1 MEDYLSHLSEH
12 NKNQAKIILGN
23 FSNEDINKALPP
35 PVEGEIRHYK
45 DGDYKFVDG
54 HWKKLALLIAEE
66 QKKKEK
72 EPIPE
77 PEFDESKV
85 IPKKEPKTEK
95 TFLSHIIVSSLKEGG
110 RIRDFNFIDEDKMQ
124 AEFIFIDRINKNKL
138 VYRKTK
144 IKDIKVEKYPPK
156 SQDLENV
163 VIGRTEQDLTKFFE
177 SHQNYYNKILNR
189 IKDYYQEYIQNR
201 VESPTLNTI
210 NIMNTILYKFGTKD
224 AETFLDTET
233 FNKSLIIEEN
243 VNIIQELNKAM
254 IPTEGEVRE
263 YKDGT
268 YKYMDG
274 HWKKQIK
281 SLQLIVNNKPKEGEK
296 REFKDGT
303 YHFIDGSWKKMEK
316 PLPEPTVNNLKEKLK
331 ENEPIEYEDKEY
343 FLKQVTE
350 NNIIVNITPE
360 REGEMSANSIREN
373 KIIDKKDFHK
383 IKMVLPITLSYQE
396 EIYKQ
401 GEKVSY
407 INRGEFEEGYI
418 KGFIYPDVIFVW
430 NKTNNAALKIGVNK
444 IKKV

>member
-1 MEDYLSHLSEH
+1 MDYLSHLSQH
-12 NKNQAKIILGN
+12 NKNQAKTILGN

-85 IPKKEPKTEK
+85 IPKREPKTEK
-95 TFLSHIIVSSLKEGG
+95 TFLSYAIVSSLKEGG
-110 RIRDFNFIDEDKMQ
+110 RIRDFNFIDEDNMQ
-124 AEFIFIDRINKNKL
+124 TEFISVDRKNNNKL

-144 IKDIKVEKYPPK
+144 IEDVDVEKYPPK

-163 VIGRTEQDLTKFFE
+163 VIGKTEQDLTKFFD
-177 SHQNYYNKILNR
+177 SHPDYYKKVLNR
-189 IKDYYQEYIQNR
+189 ISNYYEEWIKNKM
-201 VESPTLNTI
+201 ESPVLNTV
-210 NIMNTILYKFGTKD
+210 NIMNAILYKFGTKD
-224 AETFLDTET
+224 AERFLDKE
-233 FNKSLIIEEN
+233 FNKNLVLEEDAY
-243 VNIIQELNKAM
+243 VLEELNKAM
-254 IPTEGEVRE
+254 IPVEGEIRE
-263 YKDGT
+263 YKDGV
-268 YKYMDG
+268 YKYLDG

-281 SLQLIVNNKPKEGEK
+281 ADSSPIISNKPKEGEE

-303 YHFIDGSWKKMEK
+303 YHFVDGSWKKMEK
-316 PLPEPTVNNLKEKLK
+316 PLPEPTIENLREKLK

-350 NNIIVNITPE
+350 NSIIVNITPE
-360 REGEMSANSIREN
+360 KEDMSVNAIREN
-373 KIIDKKDFHK
+373 KVIDKKDFHK
-383 IKMVLPITLSYQE
+383 IKMVHPTTLNYQGE
-396 EIYKQ
+396 TYKQ
-401 GEKVSY
+401 GEQVSY
-407 INRGEFEEGYI
+407 INRGEFKKGYI
-418 KGFIYPDVIFVW
+418 KGFTYPDVVFVW

-444 IKKV
+444 IKKI